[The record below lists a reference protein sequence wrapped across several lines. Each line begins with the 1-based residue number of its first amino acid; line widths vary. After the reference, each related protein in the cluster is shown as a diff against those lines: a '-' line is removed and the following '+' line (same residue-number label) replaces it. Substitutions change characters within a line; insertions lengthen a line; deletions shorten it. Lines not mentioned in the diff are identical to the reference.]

1 MAIQPNQIENQ
12 IILDILKEHEKPL
25 RKCPYIIGFIFIV
38 GIILSFYNNEW
49 SWVSR
54 SGSLIVIY
62 GLLIARW
69 DFTNKIHEGDLNSLD
84 PSIIR
89 NCKKFDLIIDA
100 QTKEIIKKGLRIRI
114 HQYTKPKFRSME
126 LITIII
132 GTFIWGFGGLIGV
145 IINWIL
151 NWLV

>member
-1 MAIQPNQIENQ
+1 MAIQPKNQ

-25 RKCPYIIGFIFIV
+25 RKWPYIIGFIFIV
-38 GIILSFYNNEW
+38 GIILSFYNNEG
-49 SWVSR
+49 SWFSR
-54 SGSLIVIY
+54 SGSLIVIC

-69 DFTNKIHEGDLNSLD
+69 DFTSKIYEEDLNSLN

-89 NCKKFDLIIDA
+89 NCKKSYLIIDA
-100 QTKEIIKKGLRIRI
+100 QTIENIKKGLRTRI
-114 HQYTKPKFRSME
+114 LEYTKPKFRSVE
-126 LITIII
+126 LITIAI
-132 GTFIWGFGGLIGV
+132 GTFIWGFGDLIGV